1 MDMMEI
7 RHRVLMHQTSQ
18 PPEDWDYILTPWDG
32 NEPGWIATKILDVTA
47 GQTIILEGV
56 ADSGASA
63 HNSWLWFT
71 NNVTDPTSG
80 REGEGDFHF
89 ELPVVKNGK
98 VGISGHYA
106 WADGRQGTGSYFTF
120 AYYIKIKIVD

>member
-1 MDMMEI
+1 MSASMLEI
-7 RHRVLMHQTSQ
+7 RRRVLLHQAK
-18 PPEDWDYILTPWDG
+18 PAEDWDYILTPWDG

-47 GQTIILEGV
+47 GQTIILEGI
-56 ADSGASA
+56 ADSSS
-63 HNSWLWFT
+63 NSWLWSSA
-71 NNVTDPTSG
+71 NVTDPASG
-80 REGEGDFHF
+80 RTGFGDFRF

-106 WADGRQGTGSYFTF
+106 WADGRQGSGSFFTF